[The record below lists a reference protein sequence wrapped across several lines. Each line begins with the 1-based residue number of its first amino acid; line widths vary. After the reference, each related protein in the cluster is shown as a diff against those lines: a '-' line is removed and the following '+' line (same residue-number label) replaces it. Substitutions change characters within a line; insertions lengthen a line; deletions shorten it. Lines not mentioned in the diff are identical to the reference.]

1 MRRLGLEPRL
11 LLMGCLMCCRFLGLP
26 IACRTR
32 GMVVPTSQDLRGLKE
47 MCTLVMV
54 SSQEALN
61 SCYLL
66 NVTQGLLLSPGLW
79 LEIRA
84 E

>member
-1 MRRLGLEPRL
+1 M
-11 LLMGCLMCCRFLGLP
+11 
-26 IACRTR
+26 
-32 GMVVPTSQDLRGLKE
+32 VPTSQDLWGLKE

-61 SCYLL
+61 SFYLL

-79 LEIRA
+79 LEIWA